1 MTRPTRKTPADR
13 PPRGP
18 RRAAARESTPQPPAS
33 PASSEQEAAA
43 QEAPVSEVT
52 VPEPSAPV
60 AAQGAVP
67 PRAPAK
73 TSGSQPWLGW
83 AAAIL
88 VVVLVLIGIALGV
101 ERLND
106 QTQRI
111 GAEVQLTPIVGGMA
125 VPTTPASSSG
135 EPGVVVTDGAA
146 LTATG
151 TLSPSAAVTDAAT
164 IAGTAAA
171 SGTATGGTAAGEA
184 EPQVTVLAGPA
195 PVFEPDTAV
204 HNSSGDVL
212 VYAEP
217 SLEAQVLDSYA
228 AGVAL
233 TVLEPGGD
241 FTAYPVEVEGQ
252 GWVRVR
258 AADGLVGWT
267 PAAGLTPVD

>member
-13 PPRGP
+13 PPRAP

-33 PASSEQEAAA
+33 PEESVQEPGT
-43 QEAPVSEVT
+43 QEAPVSEVI
-52 VPEPSAPV
+52 VPEPGAPV
-60 AAQGAVP
+60 TSQEAAP
-67 PRAPAK
+67 PRAPSKA
-73 TSGSQPWLGW
+73 SGSQPWLGW

-125 VPTTPASSSG
+125 VPTTPASGNG
-135 EPGVVVTDGAA
+135 EPSVTVTGSSAV
-146 LTATG
+146 TTTG
-151 TLSPSAAVTDAAT
+151 TLSPSAAVTDAVT
-164 IAGTAAA
+164 ISGTADA
-171 SGTATGGTAAGEA
+171 SGTATGEA

-195 PVFEPDTAV
+195 PVFEPDTEV

-217 SLEAQVLDSYA
+217 SLESQVLDSYA

-241 FTAYPVEVEGQ
+241 FTAYPVEVDGQ

-267 PAAGLTPVD
+267 LAAGLTPAD

>member
-13 PPRGP
+13 PPRAP
-18 RRAAARESTPQPPAS
+18 RRAAAKESTPQLPDS
-33 PASSEQEAAA
+33 PASSAQEAAA
-43 QEAPVSEVT
+43 QEAPVPET
-52 VPEPSAPV
+52 IVPESGAPIAPQD
-60 AAQGAVP
+60 AAP
-67 PRAPAK
+67 PRTPAQAK
-73 TSGSQPWLGW
+73 AAGSQPWLGW

-111 GAEVQLTPIVGGMA
+111 GAEVELTPIVGGMA
-125 VPTTPASSSG
+125 VPTTPASSG

-151 TLSPSAAVTDAAT
+151 TLSPSAAVTDAAA
-164 IAGTAAA
+164 ISGTAAA
-171 SGTATGGTAAGEA
+171 SGTATGEA

-204 HNSSGDVL
+204 RSSSGDVL

-217 SLEAQVLDSYA
+217 SLESQVLDSYA
-228 AGVAL
+228 AGVTL
-233 TVLEPGGD
+233 TVLEPGDD
-241 FTAYPVEVEGQ
+241 FIAYPVEVDGQ

-267 PAAGLTPVD
+267 PAAGLTPAD